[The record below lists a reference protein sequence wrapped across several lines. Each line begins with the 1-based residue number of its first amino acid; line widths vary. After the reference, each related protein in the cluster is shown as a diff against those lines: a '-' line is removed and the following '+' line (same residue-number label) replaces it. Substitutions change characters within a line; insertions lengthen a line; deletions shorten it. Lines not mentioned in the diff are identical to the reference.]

1 METIYWIIIGII
13 LYILYQSSQKK
24 KSTFSSFQDTTK
36 QVAELANNDQLFQ
49 YTYGSPGIMT
59 RGVSPGTCACSRE
72 QLKTGDCPNAC
83 SVNRLREPLR
93 SMNYQSL

>member
-1 METIYWIIIGII
+1 METIYWIIIGIVLI
-13 LYILYQSSQKK
+13 MLYRSSQKK
-24 KSTFSSFQDTTK
+24 VSSFQDTVK

-49 YTYGSPGIMT
+49 YTYSPPGLMT
-59 RGVSPGTCACSRE
+59 RGVSPGTCACSHE
-72 QLKTGDCPNAC
+72 QLKEGTCPRAC